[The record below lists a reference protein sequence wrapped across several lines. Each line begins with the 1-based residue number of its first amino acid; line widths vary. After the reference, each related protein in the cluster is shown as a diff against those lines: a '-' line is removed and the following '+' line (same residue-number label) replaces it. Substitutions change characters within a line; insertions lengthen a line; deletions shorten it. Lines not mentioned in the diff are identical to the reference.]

1 MYSCSF
7 DAAATA
13 PSRAVTSEVM
23 DFVRALAIIAG
34 MDTHTLSPSERAA
47 PPMSRTVGDLLREW
61 RQRRRMSQL
70 LLASEAHVSTRH
82 LSFVESGRATPSREM
97 IMHLAE
103 RLEVP
108 LRARNALLVAA
119 GYAPL
124 FRERPL
130 SDPQLGAARE
140 AVERVLKG
148 HEPYPAI
155 AVDRHWT
162 IVAANGA
169 LAPLVASASP
179 ALLAPPVNAL
189 RLSLHPDGIASSI
202 VNWHSWRAHL
212 LARLQR
218 QVEVSGDATLAA
230 LHDELAGYPAPSG
243 AQPGAQAGTQLAAQ
257 DAKPGETAPVDHI
270 AVPLRLDTPH
280 GVLSFFST
288 TTVFGTP
295 VDVTLS
301 ELAIEAFFPADQ
313 QTADTLRALAAAQTS
328 PTTPGAQ
335 NAAR

>member
-1 MYSCSF
+1 
-7 DAAATA
+7 
-13 PSRAVTSEVM
+13 
-23 DFVRALAIIAG
+23 
-34 MDTHTLSPSERAA
+34 MDTHTIPASGRAT
-47 PPMSRTVGDLLREW
+47 PLNRPVGDLLREW

-70 LLASEAHVSTRH
+70 LLASEADISTRH

-97 IMHLAE
+97 VMHLAE
-103 RLEVP
+103 RLDVP
-108 LRARNALLVAA
+108 LRARNALLIAA

-130 SDPQLGAARE
+130 TDPQLSAARE

-148 HEPYPAI
+148 HEPYPAVAI
-155 AVDRHWT
+155 DRHWT
-162 IVAANGA
+162 IVAMNNA
-169 LAPLVASASP
+169 LAPLIAPAQP
-179 ALLAPPVNAL
+179 ALLTPPVNAL
-189 RLSLHPDGIASSI
+189 RLSLHPDGMAPSI
-202 VNWHSWRAHL
+202 VNWHTWRAHL

-218 QVEVSGDATLAA
+218 QIEVSGDATLAA
-230 LHDELAGYPAPSG
+230 LHDELAGYPAPAG
-243 AQPGAQAGTQLAAQ
+243 AQHASPDDAAPLDQ
-257 DAKPGETAPVDHI
+257 I

-313 QTADTLRALAAAQTS
+313 HTADTLRRLAPTRPAASDAHLQ
-328 PTTPGAQ
+328 A
-335 NAAR
+335 

>member
-1 MYSCSF
+1 
-7 DAAATA
+7 
-13 PSRAVTSEVM
+13 M
-23 DFVRALAIIAG
+23 DFARALAIIAG
-34 MDTHTLSPSERAA
+34 MDTHTLAPSERAV

-70 LLASEAHVSTRH
+70 LLASEAEVSTRH

-103 RLEVP
+103 RLDVP

-148 HEPYPAI
+148 HEPYPAV

-162 IVAANGA
+162 IVAANRA
-169 LAPLVASASP
+169 LAPLVAAASP

-189 RLSLHPDGIASSI
+189 RLSLHPDGIAPSI
-202 VNWHSWRAHL
+202 VNWHAWRAHL

-230 LHDELAGYPAPSG
+230 LHDELAGYPAPVG
-243 AQPGAQAGTQLAAQ
+243 AASAASASSATQ
-257 DAKPGETAPVDHI
+257 DARPAEATPLDLI

-301 ELAIEAFFPADQ
+301 ELAIEAFFPADP
-313 QTADTLRALAAAQTS
+313 QTADILRALAAAQ
-328 PTTPGAQ
+328 PAQGAQ
-335 NAAR
+335 V

>member
-1 MYSCSF
+1 
-7 DAAATA
+7 
-13 PSRAVTSEVM
+13 
-23 DFVRALAIIAG
+23 
-34 MDTHTLSPSERAA
+34 MDTYTISVGERAA
-47 PPMSRTVGDLLREW
+47 PTNRPVGDLLREW

-70 LLASEAHVSTRH
+70 LLASEADISTRH

-103 RLEVP
+103 RLDVP

-130 SDPQLGAARE
+130 SDPQLDAARE
-140 AVERVLKG
+140 AVDRVLKG

-162 IVAANGA
+162 IVATNRA
-169 LAPLVASASP
+169 LAPLIESAQA

-202 VNWHSWRAHL
+202 VNWHTWRAHL

-218 QVEVSGDATLAA
+218 QIEVSGDATLAA
-230 LHDELAGYPAPSG
+230 LYDELARYAAPAG
-243 AQPGAQAGTQLAAQ
+243 AQSTASD
-257 DAKPGETAPVDHI
+257 DAPLNQI

-313 QTADTLRALAAAQTS
+313 QTADTLRRLAAAQA
-328 PTTPGAQ
+328 TPEDDTGAQ
-335 NAAR
+335 P